1 MAAKVVLLAACMLTF
16 SAKAAVV
23 GQQAIIAQEDGGDG
37 PPEPAKAKN
46 KQVTVIV
53 DMLQKVKQTTQQDLV
68 AAGKHYDTAACA
80 CTDSLAETAADMG
93 QNAEVISK
101 NRALM
106 KKYSSEIG
114 ALAATNA
121 QLKKDISQN
130 TAALKE
136 NEDTRTAESADYVK
150 KKFNLESNVE
160 SMASA
165 VEIVS
170 PAKKAEPSFLS
181 ASVESKVTEVKLM
194 SMVSQIR
201 PMVLQG
207 HFPSSMLSTDIEVLK
222 SFLDA
227 PQKFAPGAISE
238 LQTGNPHGDFGN
250 PSAQIDG
257 IMKAMHDGFAA
268 DLATAN
274 SDEAD
279 SLKAYE
285 ALKLSKSQEQFTLK
299 QELQRTT
306 AAHADTNKDLQTSKT
321 LLDQTAAADA
331 ADKKSFDATKTSCKN
346 KAKAWSLT
354 NRMRTEEIASLDR
367 AMYQL
372 GGSYVDTQ
380 KINAEVMH
388 AAPAPAP
395 APALAAGLLQRQSG
409 KEASNSFHKSGEKV
423 TAMSAYLKLQA
434 LAIKSKSVDVALI
447 AVLAKSSKGVF
458 DKLFPRIDDM
468 IGVLRKEEQDDITK
482 KGYCE
487 TTLKDISNDQG
498 DLDTDI
504 TQAGNAKSAVGAKIK
519 DLDESIKKV
528 SDQITKI
535 DRVLAH
541 EKIMRDEEKQLHQA
555 DIADKQK
562 SVSMMQNAVDEL
574 SKGFK
579 NGAALIQEHGHSLG
593 APTEKGETNIIF
605 SMLAMLMQDVENGIK
620 EDNADDLTAQGDYD
634 KKMAALNARRNS
646 NSALRIESLKDRS
659 AKNAKDA
666 DLDELVTSKLAD
678 KDVAST
684 KQSGVLAEC
693 AHLIVSNG
701 FKTRRDNR
709 KVEIVGLQEA
719 KEVLAGGLPT
729 L

>member
-1 MAAKVVLLAACMLTF
+1 M
-16 SAKAAVV
+16 
-23 GQQAIIAQEDGGDG
+23 
-37 PPEPAKAKN
+37 
-46 KQVTVIV
+46 
-53 DMLQKVKQTTQQDLV
+53 
-68 AAGKHYDTAACA
+68 
-80 CTDSLAETAADMG
+80 
-93 QNAEVISK
+93 
-101 NRALM
+101 
-106 KKYSSEIG
+106 
-114 ALAATNA
+114 
-121 QLKKDISQN
+121 
-130 TAALKE
+130 
-136 NEDTRTAESADYVK
+136 
-150 KKFNLESNVE
+150 
-160 SMASA
+160 
-165 VEIVS
+165 
-170 PAKKAEPSFLS
+170 
-181 ASVESKVTEVKLM
+181 
-194 SMVSQIR
+194 
-201 PMVLQG
+201 
-207 HFPSSMLSTDIEVLK
+207 
-222 SFLDA
+222 
-227 PQKFAPGAISE
+227 
-238 LQTGNPHGDFGN
+238 
-250 PSAQIDG
+250 
-257 IMKAMHDGFAA
+257 
-268 DLATAN
+268 
-274 SDEAD
+274 
-279 SLKAYE
+279 
-285 ALKLSKSQEQFTLK
+285 K

-380 KINAEVMH
+380 KINAEEMH
-388 AAPAPAP
+388 AALPPP
-395 APALAAGLLQRQSG
+395 PPPPLAAGLLQRESG

-468 IGVLRKEEQDDITK
+468 IGVLRKEEQDDIQK
-482 KGYCE
+482 KSYCDN
-487 TTLKDISNDQG
+487 TLKDISNDQG

-519 DLDESIKKV
+519 DLDEYIKKV
-528 SDQITKI
+528 SDHIVKI

-541 EKIMRDEEKQLHQA
+541 EKTMRDEEKQLHQA

-562 SVSMMQNAVDEL
+562 GINMMQNAVDEL

-593 APTEKGETNIIF
+593 GPTEKGETNIIF